1 MGSFEANYT
10 EEELRKFTDQERA
23 LLRDLHDGLD
33 AKFDEIARFLA
44 IQLGYNAADPRGRE
58 EAQDAIDRWEED
70 VEIRKAAAEIRKAA
84 AFEPTSPLQR
94 LLREHY
100 DISELIMNIHDDA
113 IQRDHEGDVE

>member
-1 MGSFEANYT
+1 MGSFEVNYT

-44 IQLGYNAADPRGRE
+44 IELGYNPADPRVRE
-58 EAQDAIDRWEED
+58 EAQDAIDRWDED
-70 VEIRKAAAEIRKAA
+70 VEIRKAGALV
-84 AFEPTSPLQR
+84 EPISPLQR

-100 DISELIMNIHDDA
+100 DITDMIMAIHDDA

>member
-70 VEIRKAAAEIRKAA
+70 VEIRKAGAL
-84 AFEPTSPLQR
+84 EPTSPLQR

-100 DISELIMNIHDDA
+100 DISDMIMDIHDDA
-113 IQRDHEGDVE
+113 IQRGHEGDVE